1 MKISEGRINFL
12 SREIARNL
20 LAGGI
25 IEDVGT
31 NELTKEVKKGFVFFL
46 HKEEAV
52 DLKVREKIS
61 SLKRGVPEGSAEW
74 ELLYRQYYGEE
85 IKKM

>member
-1 MKISEGRINFL
+1 MKISEGRISLL

-20 LAGGI
+20 LAGAIVEGI
-25 IEDVGT
+25 DS
-31 NELTKEVKKGFVFFL
+31 NQLSKEVKKGFVFFL
-46 HKEEAV
+46 QREEV
-52 DLKVREKIS
+52 IEKKVYEKIA

-74 ELLYRQYYGEE
+74 ELLYRQYYEEE

>member
-20 LAGGI
+20 LAGAV
-25 IEDVGT
+25 IEDFGT

-46 HKEEAV
+46 QKEVAV
-52 DLKVREKIS
+52 DQKVREKIAS
-61 SLKRGVPEGSAEW
+61 IKRGVPEGSAEW
-74 ELLYRQYYGEE
+74 EVLYRQYYEEE
-85 IKKM
+85 IQKI